1 MVTLKMSKNNL
12 LFEKARDY
20 DKDGSIRR
28 EADKTLAALKDF
40 RQKFPFAENLRTIEW
55 LDPDKLFKLN
65 PDEVGEFFNL
75 METIFK
81 LFGYSSLSSSNVY
94 RNARLQISDLKNL
107 LRIAVDNRKS
117 LAQKVDAPWQKIG
130 GIGED
135 KQLAKKIIFCF
146 NYENGTVL
154 PIFSNHHLRHFVNRM
169 VDAPFVQ
176 AKYFSLG
183 QEYEHYTAELLKA
196 KNNLTLTRSWDVIY
210 FTRFLYR
217 TYPPPDNEPVASEKR
232 KIENVVTEEQLDMQ
246 GFMRLLG
253 ELQRRG
259 KITGEQFR
267 EKRQLWMQQQPNDR
281 DVLIWQL
288 KQLLNTETNPNPP
301 RNQQLQRRK
310 M

>member
-1 MVTLKMSKNNL
+1 
-12 LFEKARDY
+12 
-20 DKDGSIRR
+20 
-28 EADKTLAALKDF
+28 
-40 RQKFPFAENLRTIEW
+40 
-55 LDPDKLFKLN
+55 
-65 PDEVGEFFNL
+65 

-196 KNNLTLTRSWDVIY
+196 KNNLPLTRSWDVLY

-217 TYPPPDNEPVASEKR
+217 TYPPPDSEPVASEKR

>member
-1 MVTLKMSKNNL
+1 MSKNNL
-12 LFEKARDY
+12 VFEKARDY

-81 LFGYSSLSSSNVY
+81 LLGYSSLSSSNVY

-107 LRIAVDNRKS
+107 LRIAVDSRKS

-130 GIGED
+130 GLGED

-154 PIFSNHHLRHFVNRM
+154 PIFSNHHLRHFINRM
-169 VDAPFVQ
+169 VDAPSVQ
-176 AKYFSLG
+176 AKYFSFG

-196 KNNLTLTRSWDVIY
+196 KKNLPPTRSWDVMY
-210 FTRFLYR
+210 FTRFLYKN
-217 TYPPPDNEPVASEKR
+217 YPPPDSEPVASEKR

-246 GFMRLLG
+246 GFMKLLG

-259 KITGEQFR
+259 KINGEQFR

-301 RNQQLQRRK
+301 RKQPVERQK